1 MRVLH
6 INGNY
11 KLTTLHQLMIRQLT
25 AIGIE
30 NQVFVPTYDKS
41 ASNIVP
47 DDNVKIVECFKKHDR
62 YWFEYKQNK
71 IIKAVEEAF
80 DIKSFDLIHAYTL
93 FTDGNCARY
102 LSQKYNIPYVVA
114 VRNTDVNA
122 FFKYRILLRKLG
134 IKILEDASAVF
145 FLTPVYRDF
154 LFRKYVPVDKWDK
167 MKSKSHIIP
176 NGIDDFWHQ
185 HKFTERDHAE
195 TEKRLRRKEV
205 RLLYAGSVDKNKN
218 IKLTVAAMEKMNQEG
233 WHVTLDVIGPIKDES
248 AYNDFKD
255 NTDVRY
261 VPKQPKEELIKYY
274 RNADIFVM
282 PSHHETFGL
291 VYAEAMSQGLPVIY
305 TRGQGFDGQFDE
317 GCVGYSVSD
326 TDFVEVKKKI
336 ELIASQY
343 KDLSIRACKVIRKF
357 NWYLICRR
365 YYEFY
370 QKIVGK
376 KNLRE
381 GIWV

>member
-11 KLTTLHQLMIRQLT
+11 KSTTLHQLMIRQLT
-25 AIGIE
+25 ALGIE
-30 NQVFVPTYDKS
+30 NQVFVPTYDKNIS
-41 ASNIVP
+41 AINL
-47 DDNVKIVECFKKHDR
+47 DDNVKVVECFKKRDR

-71 IIKAVEEAF
+71 IIKAIEAAY

-93 FTDGNCARY
+93 FTDGNCAWY

-134 IKILEDASAVF
+134 IKILEDAGAVF
-145 FLTPVYRDF
+145 FLSPSYRDF
-154 LFRKYVPVDKWDK
+154 VFQKYIPIDKWEIL
-167 MKSKSHIIP
+167 KSKAHIIP

-185 HKFTERDHAE
+185 HKFTERDYAE
-195 TEKRLRRKEV
+195 TEKRLQRKEV
-205 RLLYAGSVDKNKN
+205 RLVYAGSVDKNKN

-305 TRGQGFDGQFDE
+305 TRGQGFDGQFED
-317 GCVGYSVSD
+317 GVVGYAISD
-326 TDFVEVKKKI
+326 INLIEMIKKI
-336 ELIASQY
+336 ELCVLQY
-343 KDLSIRACKVIRKF
+343 KKLGTSAYESIQKF
-357 NWYLICRR
+357 NWNLICQQ
-365 YYEFY
+365 YYELY
-370 QKIVGK
+370 MKIKGS
-376 KNLRE
+376 L
-381 GIWV
+381 

>member
-134 IKILEDASAVF
+134 IKILEDADTVF

-154 LFRKYVPVDKWDK
+154 LFHKYVPVDKWGK

-185 HKFTERDHAE
+185 HKFTERDYAE
-195 TEKRLRRKEV
+195 TEKRLRRQEV
-205 RLLYAGSVDKNKN
+205 RLVYAGSVDNNKN

-233 WHVTLDVIGPIKDES
+233 WHVTLDVIGPIREEN

-255 NTDVRY
+255 NTVVRY

-305 TRGQGFDGQFDE
+305 TRGQGFDQQFVE
-317 GCVGYSVSD
+317 GVVGYSVNSND
-326 TDFVEVKKKI
+326 VISLV
-336 ELIASQY
+336 
-343 KDLSIRACKVIRKF
+343 KVIEKICNNYEIISKTCVNNIKKF
-357 NWYLICRR
+357 EWHALCKEYSDI
-365 YYEFY
+365 Y
-370 QKIVGK
+370 
-376 KNLRE
+376 KNILLYARE
-381 GIWV
+381 YT

>member
-6 INGNY
+6 INVNY
-11 KLTTLHQLMIRQLT
+11 KSTTLHQLMIRQLT

-41 ASNIVP
+41 TSNIVP

-71 IIKAVEEAF
+71 IIKAVEETF

-122 FFKYRILLRKLG
+122 FFKYRIMLRKLG
-134 IKILEDASAVF
+134 IKILEDAGAVF

-154 LFRKYVPVDKWDK
+154 LFHKYVPVVKWDK
-167 MKSKSHIIP
+167 IKSKSHINP

-185 HKFTERDHAE
+185 HKFTERDYAE

-205 RLLYAGSVDKNKN
+205 RLVYAGSVDKNKN

-317 GCVGYSVSD
+317 GCVGYSVVDNDPDS
-326 TDFVEVKKKI
+326 VIEKI
-336 ELIASQY
+336 KMVIANYRRVSNHCSTNTNNFNWTNICGDYKEIYDIIAS
-343 KDLSIRACKVIRKF
+343 S
-357 NWYLICRR
+357 
-365 YYEFY
+365 
-370 QKIVGK
+370 
-376 KNLRE
+376 
-381 GIWV
+381 